1 MPTLFYTNASCSQSA
16 FIAAKIAGV
25 KVDFDSVHF
34 DWTTGDHKTG
44 SGKSFKSINPKG
56 NVPAL
61 LLDDG
66 TVLSEGPAVHLWLA
80 QQAPAAGLFPADRS
94 STAFLKSIEY
104 FNYVGTDVHAGSIA
118 LLFSPLASQAAEINK
133 KLSGKF
139 DFLAANWLKG
149 KHTFSEDSSKPSSAD
164 LYLWWAIGCALW
176 KEVPVNDHIKAVYAH
191 ISALPAVA
199 AAKAESDVAFAPKA

>member
-1 MPTLFYTNASCSQSA
+1 MPTLYYTNASCSQSA

-25 KVDFDSVHF
+25 KGLDFDSVHF

-66 TVLSEGPAVHLWLA
+66 TVLAEGPSVHLWLA
-80 QQAPAAGLFPADRS
+80 QQAPEAGLFPADRS
-94 STAFLKSIEY
+94 SVAFLKAIEA
-104 FNYVGTDVHAGSIA
+104 FNYIGTDCHAGSIA

-149 KHTFSEDSSKPSSAD
+149 KHCEEHTSKP
-164 LYLWWAIGCALW
+164 CA
-176 KEVPVNDHIKAVYAH
+176 KVPHAH
-191 ISALPAVA
+191 TH
-199 AAKAESDVAFAPKA
+199 